1 MKKKPKL
8 DLDRTRET
16 LDRLGLCF
24 ASEALSELVTK
35 AVKEET
41 SPLRFL
47 DEILGAELSKREDRR
62 VKTSLRLSSLPQGFT
77 LDRFDFGFQP
87 GIDKKRIL
95 TLATGNFIREKE
107 TILFQGPPG
116 VGKTHLA
123 VALGVK
129 AVQMGFS
136 VGYYRLDDLLHVM
149 KKDRDMPSRRNKGK
163 KYLKNSLLIID
174 EVGFEQ
180 LDRLEASLF
189 FRLVSWRYEKGS
201 TILTTNKAIKD
212 WPEILAGD
220 EVMTTA
226 LLDRL
231 LHHCHVFN
239 IKGRSY
245 RMREIERKFSAQ

>member
-1 MKKKPKL
+1 MSTKKPRL
-8 DLDRTRET
+8 EIDRTCET
-16 LDRLGLCF
+16 LNRLGLDF
-24 ASEALSELVTK
+24 AAEALTDLVTQ

-41 SPLRFL
+41 APLRFL
-47 DEILGAELSKREDRR
+47 DKVLDVEVAHREERR
-62 VKTSLRLSSLPQGFT
+62 VRTSLRISSLPTGLT
-77 LDRFDFGFQP
+77 LDGFDFGFQP
-87 GIDKKRIL
+87 GIDKKRIE
-95 TLATGNFIREKE
+95 TLATGNYIREKE
-107 TILFQGPPG
+107 TVLFQGPPG

-123 VALGVK
+123 VALGIK
-129 AVQMGFS
+129 AIQSGFS

-149 KKDRDMPSRRNKGK
+149 KKDREVPPRRIKGK

-189 FRLVSWRYEKGS
+189 FRLISWRYEKGS

-212 WPEILAGD
+212 WPEIMAGD
-220 EVMTTA
+220 EVMATA

-245 RMREIERKFSAQ
+245 RMRSMDTNLSA